1 MGNSIPGAVFAF
13 LIGYSGKRVFW
24 EVTTFCMLV
33 SGLGTWLIGGI
44 GTNHIGASGVIYGW
58 LTYLLLRGIFNR
70 SLPQILLGL
79 VLAFFYSSLI
89 WGVLPGTPGV
99 SWQAHLCGA
108 IGGLLAGMFIT
119 SDDPPELVAKREAKL
134 ARKQAGR

>member
-1 MGNSIPGAVFAF
+1 M
-13 LIGYSGKRVFW
+13 
-24 EVTTFCMLV
+24 
-33 SGLGTWLIGGI
+33 IGGI

-70 SLPQILLGL
+70 SLPQIILGL
-79 VLAFFYSSLI
+79 ILAFFYSSLI

-119 SDDPPELVAKREAKL
+119 SDDPPELVAKREAKQ